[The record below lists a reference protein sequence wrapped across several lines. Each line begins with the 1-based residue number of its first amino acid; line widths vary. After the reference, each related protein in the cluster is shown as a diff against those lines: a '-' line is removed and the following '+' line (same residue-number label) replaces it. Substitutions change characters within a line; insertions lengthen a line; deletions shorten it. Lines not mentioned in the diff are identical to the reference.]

1 MFENGTVVSG
11 LVAATEN
18 DLANAAIAK
27 LTGMTTTL
35 RGRGSPARALSLGE
49 DGWECCRPYA
59 TDNVWVRVASAEAGD
74 AIRAAD
80 IALSQMDE
88 DFGSLKI
95 IHVAF

>member
-1 MFENGTVVSG
+1 MFENGTVVSN

-18 DLANAAIAK
+18 DLANAAIAE

-49 DGWECCRPYA
+49 NGWACRPYA
-59 TDNVWVRVASAEAGD
+59 ADNVWVRVASAEAGD

-88 DFGSLKI
+88 DRGSLKI